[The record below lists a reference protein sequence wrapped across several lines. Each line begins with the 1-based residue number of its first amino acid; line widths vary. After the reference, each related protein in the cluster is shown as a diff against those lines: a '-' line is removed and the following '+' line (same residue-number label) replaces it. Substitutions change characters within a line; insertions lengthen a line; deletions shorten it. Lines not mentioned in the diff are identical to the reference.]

1 MEKEFL
7 RIIDEHQNIIH
18 KVTRL
23 YRDSKEDQEDLFQ
36 EIVFQLWKSFPN
48 FRNESKVSTWM
59 YRISLNT
66 SIAIF
71 RKKSLNVSYEER
83 ILDKYHP
90 ITSNEISEN
99 EEQMYWALRQLKN
112 GEKAIISLYLEDYT
126 YVEIG
131 EIIGISENYVGV
143 NINRIK
149 KKLKIIL
156 KK

>member
-7 RIIDEHQNIIH
+7 RIVNEHQNIIH
-18 KVTRL
+18 KITRM

-48 FRNESKVSTWM
+48 FRNDAKISTWM

-71 RKKSLNVSYEER
+71 RKNTLNLVYEES
-83 ILDKYHP
+83 IPDKLHP
-90 ITSNEISEN
+90 FTTNETPEK
-99 EEQMYWALRQLKN
+99 EEQMYWALRQLKD
-112 GEKAIISLYLEDYT
+112 GEKAIISLYLEDYS
-126 YVEIG
+126 YQEIA

-143 NINRIK
+143 QINRIK

-156 KK
+156 K